1 MAKEQPPR
9 RSYSK
14 ARPTASGLVHGSR
27 PADALDHGYVSCSVP
42 FYPGARYSGL
52 VSHES
57 HDSKKYYLS
66 RHPTNPAVFTQYDQR
81 GPLTRGLDPE
91 PDVQGYIGIRAV
103 SNAIYRFC
111 IATHNHDVTSAQRQA
126 SLTEP
131 PLPVDQLLDWTP
143 TAPGGRAER
152 KKRVRTPQDPSP
164 VRSPSPQTY
173 VQLMDRIWFQ
183 RDKTLGYVYK
193 EPVPYAYGF
202 PQPPSGYPGAPPQ
215 PRRPDAGPIAGVV
228 PESTQQCAAP
238 ASKKQVIVEVPT
250 HVNVRKAVPAAV
262 SPPAPIVIEQSS
274 VRHVKVAHHV
284 HRQESWYVL
293 SDGCVFRD
301 ATQAEAAILRT
312 PGATWLHVDS
322 LASAGDW
329 LLTEGLAKIMF
340 MTSDGWGSLS
350 PFAAKQYMDEH
361 PKARLRIVSS
371 LVEGE
376 SWVKSLG
383 GPSASSSSSDS
394 SSL

>member
-57 HDSKKYYLS
+57 PDSKKYYLS

-183 RDKTLGYVYK
+183 RDKTPGR
-193 EPVPYAYGF
+193 PVDTRELL
-202 PQPPSGYPGAPPQ
+202 PSRVVQTLAQSPASSPSPHSSAQLPPQ
-215 PRRPDAGPIAGVV
+215 
-228 PESTQQCAAP
+228 
-238 ASKKQVIVEVPT
+238 KKQVIVEVPT
-250 HVNVRKAVPAAV
+250 HVNVRKAIPAAA

-361 PKARLRIVSS
+361 PKARLRVVSS